1 MVSSKLMN
9 YPSLYKSKMFSKAK
23 RLRQIAIDEKNY
35 ELLRTLGHTPES
47 FNDII
52 TRVLEQNERLSKMKM
67 VQM

>member
-1 MVSSKLMN
+1 
-9 YPSLYKSKMFSKAK
+9 MFSKAK